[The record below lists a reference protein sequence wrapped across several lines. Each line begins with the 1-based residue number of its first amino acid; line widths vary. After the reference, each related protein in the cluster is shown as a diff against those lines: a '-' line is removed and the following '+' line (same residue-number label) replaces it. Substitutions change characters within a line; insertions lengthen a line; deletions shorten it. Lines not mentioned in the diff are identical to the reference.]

1 MSLRVSPGSRS
12 GRAAPGCERV
22 DITKANELSIP
33 SDSDFTSTLL
43 ILAGVQ
49 GNVAYTTLRQ
59 ANGVHI
65 GIYIAKSWTVE
76 AGATEA
82 PGR

>member
-1 MSLRVSPGSRS
+1 
-12 GRAAPGCERV
+12 V